1 MGGQG
6 PCRCFG
12 SKKDRSR
19 DSHSVEAGG
28 CLDGMGIGWLDRA
41 DGDNVFPRDT
51 SFNSTYLTE
60 EKIGAEEKASI
71 NQNQQ
76 LIGSSCGDIHNITFP
91 FQLQSDT
98 QICGGVNNNFTLSCD
113 NNRTI
118 LSLSSAKYYVHSI
131 NYDNSTIR
139 LIDIGIQTNNNNNT
153 NVCSSFPNHSLT
165 PSNLTSGDPYT
176 STGISLLVFL
186 NCENPVKSPYYINTT
201 SYCDNGIDS
210 SSLKGF
216 SYVVAGQVSVW
227 YVADSCTV
235 QTIAVS
241 SSPLLIGT
249 EIASNFSLSDVNK
262 ALEYGFEV
270 SWEFKTCKG
279 CKKRASCFGDAVNVV
294 AACSS
299 VCSFQPS
306 FLSKLWSFI
315 SSEYSFFDF

>member
-1 MGGQG
+1 MY
-6 PCRCFG
+6 CRALLVVLVLLF
-12 SKKDRSR
+12 
-19 DSHSVEAGG
+19 SVTCHG
-28 CLDGMGIGWLDRA
+28 R
-41 DGDNVFPRDT
+41 
-51 SFNSTYLTE
+51 
-60 EKIGAEEKASI
+60 

-98 QICGGVNNNFTLSCD
+98 QICRGVNNNFTLSCD

-131 NYDNSTIR
+131 NYDNSTMR

-210 SSLKGF
+210 SSLKGY
-216 SYVVAGQVSVW
+216 SYVVASQVSVW
-227 YVADSCTV
+227 YVANSCTI
-235 QTIAVS
+235 QTITVS

-262 ALEYGFEV
+262 ELEYGFEV

-294 AACSS
+294 VACSS

-306 FLSKLWSFI
+306 FLS
-315 SSEYSFFDF
+315 E

>member
-1 MGGQG
+1 MYY
-6 PCRCFG
+6 
-12 SKKDRSR
+12 
-19 DSHSVEAGG
+19 
-28 CLDGMGIGWLDRA
+28 RA
-41 DGDNVFPRDT
+41 LLVVLVLLF
-51 SFNSTYLTE
+51 FSTCH
-60 EKIGAEEKASI
+60 GR

-131 NYDNSTIR
+131 NYNNSTIR

-176 STGISLLVFL
+176 STG
-186 NCENPVKSPYYINTT
+186 Y
-201 SYCDNGIDS
+201 
-210 SSLKGF
+210 

-241 SSPLLIGT
+241 SSPLLIGA

-315 SSEYSFFDF
+315 SSTGSMPPSRT

>member
-1 MGGQG
+1 MYY
-6 PCRCFG
+6 
-12 SKKDRSR
+12 
-19 DSHSVEAGG
+19 
-28 CLDGMGIGWLDRA
+28 RA
-41 DGDNVFPRDT
+41 LVVVLVLLF
-51 SFNSTYLTE
+51 FSTCH
-60 EKIGAEEKASI
+60 GR

-76 LIGSSCGDIHNITFP
+76 LIGSSCGDIQNITFP

-139 LIDIGIQTNNNNNT
+139 LIDI
-153 NVCSSFPNHSLT
+153 
-165 PSNLTSGDPYT
+165 
-176 STGISLLVFL
+176 
-186 NCENPVKSPYYINTT
+186 VKSPYYINTT

-216 SYVVAGQVSVW
+216 SYVLAGQVSVW

-249 EIASNFSLSDVNK
+249 EIASSFSLSDVNK

-306 FLSKLWSFI
+306 FLS
-315 SSEYSFFDF
+315 E